1 MRHTIG
7 LSLCLTAIIVLAGC
21 HEFLT
26 SRQTAV
32 TVIVEGNGKFPDALA
47 GRWKADRDGWE
58 FVIDT
63 DGRITSA
70 VHSLGRI
77 RIAPGR
83 KATLPTRGGGEGVF
97 EPGPWTVHYQRNT
110 SQLTLRIAMDHIRID
125 MAGTILEGKSTDTF
139 AGTIAPA
146 DGVWQTQWTTFN
158 NYTART
164 PDGQTKDLSTNQT
177 YGETKAL
184 TFQKVAPP

>member
-7 LSLCLTAIIVLAGC
+7 LSLCLTVVVLSGC
-21 HEFLT
+21 HGFGDA
-26 SRQTAV
+26 RQTGV
-32 TVIVEGNGKFPDALA
+32 SVVVEGGAEFPASLA

-58 FVIDT
+58 FEIDS

-70 VHSLGRI
+70 IISLGRV
-77 RIAPGR
+77 RIVPGR
-83 KATLPTRGGGEGVF
+83 RATRPTRGGGESVF
-97 EPGPWTVHYQRNT
+97 VPGPWTVHYQPETN
-110 SQLTLRIAMDHIRID
+110 QLTLKIAMDHIRID
-125 MAGTILEGKSTDTF
+125 MAGTILEGKSMDTF
-139 AGTIAPA
+139 SGAISPA
-146 DGVWQTQWTTFN
+146 DGVWQTQWTAFN

-184 TFQKVAPP
+184 TFQRMDPQ